1 MVESTWAVAIVSAL
15 VATSSLLM
23 AIEEVQS
30 EFLLQ
35 SSEVDLRD
43 LELWYLKIGATNHMT
58 ERINY
63 FMDLDEST

>member
-58 ERINY
+58 ERRNY